1 MSNKLQNLKATKEL
15 LAGTHSTQTRK
26 SFGYESKSDGKRAVG
41 DIWIEKDPK
50 TGVEYKIEQK
60 EGFRTKTPLN
70 SVLKQIRQILS
81 VPEKCSCCNK
91 KMRDEEQQLNF
102 KMYFKRKKCFDCVIK
117 EETAVRMQGKEAWEN
132 YSRNIMLANAEA
144 WLVDADKEVAIL
156 RESLKV
162 EFVQNAEG
170 GLEEWDQTA
179 FLEKFDNDYQSLK
192 NNILTNLKGENGN
205 TEESN

>member
-1 MSNKLQNLKATKEL
+1 
-15 LAGTHSTQTRK
+15 
-26 SFGYESKSDGKRAVG
+26 
-41 DIWIEKDPK
+41 
-50 TGVEYKIEQK
+50 
-60 EGFRTKTPLN
+60 
-70 SVLKQIRQILS
+70 
-81 VPEKCSCCNK
+81 
-91 KMRDEEQQLNF
+91 
-102 KMYFKRKKCFDCVIK
+102 MYFKRKKCFECVIK

-144 WLVDADKEVAIL
+144 WLADADKEVAIL

-205 TEESN
+205 TKESN

>member
-1 MSNKLQNLKATKEL
+1 MSNKLQNVKANKEL
-15 LAGTHSTQTRK
+15 LAGTHGSQTRK
-26 SFGYESKSDGKRAVG
+26 SFGYEGKSDSKRAIG
-41 DIWIEKDPK
+41 DVWIEKDPK
-50 TGVEYKIEQK
+50 TGAEYKIEQK
-60 EGFRTKTPLN
+60 NGFRTKTPLN
-70 SVLKQIRQILS
+70 SILKQIRQIMS
-81 VPEKCSCCNK
+81 VPEKCPCCDK

-102 KMYFKRKKCFDCVIK
+102 KMYFKRKKCFNCVLK
-117 EETAVRMQGKEAWEN
+117 EETMIKAKGKEAWEE

-144 WLVDADKEVAIL
+144 WLADTDKEVEIL

-162 EFVQNAEG
+162 QFVQNAEG

-179 FLEKFDNDYQSLK
+179 FLEKFDNDYRSLK

>member
-26 SFGYESKSDGKRAVG
+26 SFGYENKSDSKRAIG
-41 DIWIEKDPK
+41 DVWIEKDPK
-50 TGVEYKIEQK
+50 TGIEYKIEQK
-60 EGFRTKTPLN
+60 DGFRTKTPLN
-70 SVLKQIRQILS
+70 SILKQIRQILS
-81 VPEKCSCCNK
+81 VPEKCPCCNK
-91 KMRDEEQQLNF
+91 KMRDEEKALNF
-102 KMYFKRKKCFDCVIK
+102 KMYFKRKKCFECVIK
-117 EETAVRMQGKEAWEN
+117 EETAIRMQGKEAWEE

-144 WLVDADKEVAIL
+144 WLADADKEVEIL

-162 EFVQNAEG
+162 QFIQNAEG

-179 FLEKFDNDYQSLK
+179 FLEKFDTDYQSLK
-192 NNILTNLKGENGN
+192 NNIITNLKGEYGN